1 MPEPLIP
8 EWITQVVV
16 FGITGI
22 VGLIA
27 VVALGA
33 WTIETVSQAC
43 KRRKE

>member
-1 MPEPLIP
+1 MAEPLIP
-8 EWITQVVV
+8 EWITQIVV
-16 FGITGI
+16 FGIVGV

-33 WTIETVSQAC
+33 WTIETVSQAV